1 MCSFQVTPWSRGT
14 WEGRCPSPKLL
25 SPAPSSPWQT
35 NTSSSL
41 FFPSDYHTMQNQIKK
56 KKKTIFCSHEIFSFG
71 EPSGKHFQCAA
82 SEQLS
87 CYRKEIQLGQNGAC
101 VCVCGGGG
109 TASYRRP

>member
-56 KKKTIFCSHEIFSFG
+56 KKRLFSAHTKFLVL
-71 EPSGKHFQCAA
+71 A
-82 SEQLS
+82 SLRENTFNVRRLS
-87 CYRKEIQLGQNGAC
+87 
-101 VCVCGGGG
+101 
-109 TASYRRP
+109 S